1 MIFTP
6 LNDNII
12 AEPEEAA
19 EKSKAGILLGTG
31 GTREQPRLA
40 KVLAVGPK
48 VERVKTGDRILFQAF
63 ATSDLQVGNDSYI
76 AIREEFIVAVVD
88 PQKERK

>member
-1 MIFTP
+1 MMFNP

-12 AEPEEAA
+12 AEPEEAT
-19 EKSKAGILLGTG
+19 EKSRAGILLGSG
-31 GTREQPRLA
+31 GSREQPRLA

-63 ATSDLQVGNDSYI
+63 ATSDLQVGDDNYI
-76 AIREEFIVAVVD
+76 AIREEFIVAVVE
-88 PQKERK
+88 PQKERE